1 MPGLLPFH
9 KSIIERIHDPA
20 TNDLLVLARGLGLRR
35 ILCTLMKIYDS
46 PKNLVLMVNASQ
58 EEESEIGE
66 ELGLMGCRNP
76 GLRIV
81 DFEKTNK
88 ERQDL
93 YKKGG
98 LISVTSRILVV
109 DMLQANI
116 PTELISGIIV
126 LHAEKV
132 TALVLEAFIVRLYRE
147 KNRTGFLKAFTDQ
160 PEHITSGL
168 SPLKNI
174 MKELQLRSVHIYPRF
189 HQEIKKSLERRRA
202 DVIELSQ
209 PLTTSMSEIHQAIIQ
224 CITITLS
231 ELKRSNTSL
240 DLDDFN
246 VENAYFRSFDI
257 IVRRQLDSVWH
268 KVGPK
273 TKQLVNDLGTLR
285 RLLTYLLSYDSLQF
299 QAYLETLV
307 ASNTTSSSGVLKQ
320 HPSPWMVTDAAN
332 IIFQAAKRRCYTMS
346 PSTKAAERP
355 QVIDVDEEGWDAL
368 DEIHGT
374 VGKSSR
380 QNTSRSRKVDKPFW
394 VPQGMD
400 PVLEELPKWT
410 LLADIL
416 KEIEGEIIRQESL
429 PPPAVPSTVVP
440 GTNTA
445 LVMTSST
452 REAGILS
459 DFLSDMDAEAPP
471 GTLGRKMM
479 IRKLYSYLAW
489 KGKLNSQQ
497 RNDGRGSGSAFAAT
511 TFERQ
516 NSTALSEA
524 LKKKDREKAERSAGR
539 RRVRGGAPSST
550 TASSSTRKASVE
562 PTLIDVDAPGDSNM
576 EADSFAEFWAATQ
589 NATATAVES
598 ATVVDA
604 DDLDFTSTELLV
616 DFDTNYGLL
625 TPEETVVVRPYSDD
639 GDDSILAEMRPKFI
653 VMFEPN
659 MDFIRRIEVYKSSN
673 PGLAVRVYHMVYGDS
688 CEEHKYLVGIRKEKE
703 SFERLIKERA
713 TMLLPTLEAKGPG
726 STSNDALLKTISS
739 RIAGGRREISTTP
752 SQVIVDMREFRS
764 TLPSLL
770 HASNIIVV
778 PATLTVGDY
787 IVTPDICVERK
798 SLSDL
803 ISSFNSGRL
812 YTQCELM
819 SVHYKHPVL
828 LIEFEEDKAF
838 SLEIVSDMKSYV
850 KPTAKYPQKKGGGI
864 EGNQAVTSL
873 QSKIVLLLLHFPR
886 VRIIWASSPYATV
899 EIFQELK
906 QANPEP
912 DPVKAISVGAEN
924 DAELGA
930 GINSAAEELLRSL
943 PGITAKNV
951 HYVMSKVKNVR
962 EFCGLGLEQVQEILG
977 NEPGKL
983 CWEFMHRGE

>member
-1 MPGLLPFH
+1 MEHKGDGTGVGSLHRAAVPREEPDGVSESVYGPAGAHHERAVATEEHNEGAAVALLPPTPH
-9 KSIIERIHDPA
+9 RLPGSEA
-20 TNDLLVLARGLGLRR
+20 TPLTVDGNGRR
-35 ILCTLMKIYDS
+35 EYYF
-46 PKNLVLMVNASQ
+46 P
-58 EEESEIGE
+58 
-66 ELGLMGCRNP
+66 
-76 GLRIV
+76 
-81 DFEKTNK
+81 
-88 ERQDL
+88 
-93 YKKGG
+93 
-98 LISVTSRILVV
+98 SR
-109 DMLQANI
+109 
-116 PTELISGIIV
+116 
-126 LHAEKV
+126 K
-132 TALVLEAFIVRLYRE
+132 TALLHHE
-147 KNRTGFLKAFTDQ
+147 
-160 PEHITSGL
+160 
-168 SPLKNI
+168 
-174 MKELQLRSVHIYPRF
+174 
-189 HQEIKKSLERRRA
+189 
-202 DVIELSQ
+202 
-209 PLTTSMSEIHQAIIQ
+209 
-224 CITITLS
+224 
-231 ELKRSNTSL
+231 
-240 DLDDFN
+240 
-246 VENAYFRSFDI
+246 
-257 IVRRQLDSVWH
+257 
-268 KVGPK
+268 
-273 TKQLVNDLGTLR
+273 
-285 RLLTYLLSYDSLQF
+285 
-299 QAYLETLV
+299 
-307 ASNTTSSSGVLKQ
+307 
-320 HPSPWMVTDAAN
+320 
-332 IIFQAAKRRCYTMS
+332 

-429 PPPAVPSTVVP
+429 PPPLSRP
-440 GTNTA
+440 
-445 LVMTSST
+445 L
-452 REAGILS
+452 AGILS

-471 GTLGRKMM
+471 GTQGRKMM

-524 LKKKDREKAERSAGR
+524 LKKKDREKADGGRKETRAWWCAVEYYCELVHAEGIRRTNPHRRGRSR
-539 RRVRGGAPSST
+539 RFEYGSGQLRR
-550 TASSSTRKASVE
+550 
-562 PTLIDVDAPGDSNM
+562 I
-576 EADSFAEFWAATQ
+576 

-659 MDFIRRIEVYKSSN
+659 MDFIRRVEVYKSSN

-713 TMLLPTLEAKGPG
+713 VDNVAAYTRSQGPRK
-726 STSNDALLKTISS
+726 TSNDALLKTISS

-752 SQVIVDMREFRS
+752 SQ
-764 TLPSLL
+764 
-770 HASNIIVV
+770 
-778 PATLTVGDY
+778 
-787 IVTPDICVERK
+787 
-798 SLSDL
+798 
-803 ISSFNSGRL
+803 
-812 YTQCELM
+812 
-819 SVHYKHPVL
+819 
-828 LIEFEEDKAF
+828 
-838 SLEIVSDMKSYV
+838 IVSDMKSYV

-912 DPVKAISVGAEN
+912 IP
-924 DAELGA
+924 
-930 GINSAAEELLRSL
+930 
-943 PGITAKNV
+943 
-951 HYVMSKVKNVR
+951 SKPYLWER
-962 EFCGLGLEQVQEILG
+962 ERRRARCR
-977 NEPGKL
+977 
-983 CWEFMHRGE
+983 H

>member
-1 MPGLLPFH
+1 
-9 KSIIERIHDPA
+9 
-20 TNDLLVLARGLGLRR
+20 
-35 ILCTLMKIYDS
+35 MKIYDS
-46 PKNLVLMVNASQ
+46 PKNLVLLLNASQ

-224 CITITLS
+224 CITTTLS
-231 ELKRSNTSL
+231 ELRRSNTSL

-285 RLLTYLLSYDSLQF
+285 RLLTFLLSYDCLQF

-307 ASNTTSSSGVLKQ
+307 ASSTTSSSGGAKQ

-346 PSTKAAERP
+346 SSTKAAERA
-355 QVIDVDEEGWDAL
+355 QMVSDVDEEGWDAL
-368 DEIHGT
+368 DEIHGI
-374 VGKSSR
+374 VGKSSG
-380 QNTSRSRKVDKPFW
+380 QSASKADKPFW
-394 VPQGMD
+394 VPQGME

-429 PPPAVPSTVVP
+429 PPPTVPSTVVP
-440 GTNTA
+440 GTNTV

-452 REAGILS
+452 REAEILS
-459 DFLSDMDAEAPP
+459 DFLSAMDADAPA
-471 GTLGRKMM
+471 GTQGRKMM
-479 IRKLYSYLAW
+479 LRKLYSYLAW

-497 RNDGRGSGSAFAAT
+497 RNDGT
-511 TFERQ
+511 TFQRQ
-516 NSTALSEA
+516 SSAALSEA

-539 RRVRGGAPSST
+539 RRVRGGAPSSAA
-550 TASSSTRKASVE
+550 ASSSVE
-562 PTLIDVDAPGDSNM
+562 PTLIDVDAQGDSKM

-589 NATATAVES
+589 NATAAVVES

-616 DFDTNYGLL
+616 DFDTSYGLL

-639 GDDSILAEMRPKFI
+639 GDDSILGEMRPKFI

-673 PGLAVRVYHMVYGDS
+673 PGLGVRVYHMVYGDS

-713 TMLLPTLEAKGPG
+713 TMLLPILEDKGPG

-752 SQVIVDMREFRS
+752 AQVIVDMREFRS

-787 IVTPDICVERK
+787 ILTPDICVERK

-864 EGNQAVTSL
+864 EGNQAVTTL

-912 DPVKAISVGAEN
+912 DPVKAISVGAED

-951 HYVMSKVKNVR
+951 HYVMSKAKNVR
-962 EFCGLGLEQVQEILG
+962 EFCGL
-977 NEPGKL
+977 
-983 CWEFMHRGE
+983 